1 VAKRIAFSNDMPD
14 FFKTEGGAY
23 VQWVD
28 EYDYAGSGPL
38 SIVPNCS
45 TTHFNLIGSGGVD
58 AKLFRLPGKG
68 TFDLY
73 NKNATI
79 TGPDIPA
86 CRIAQK

>member
-1 VAKRIAFSNDMPD
+1 LKDKSD

-28 EYDYAGSGPL
+28 EYDYTGSRPL

-58 AKLFRLPGKG
+58 AKLFGLPGKG

-73 NKNATI
+73 SKNAT
-79 TGPDIPA
+79 TTDPDIPA